1 MIASWSGL
9 RDALHKHW
17 RPLAFGLVAVLVI
30 SGLFWLDSA
39 LSNSQFTEVFVAE
52 SPEQEAPTTP
62 TESEPPVQQQLEA
75 AREQA
80 RELIEQER
88 QLVEQASNST
98 DVIRT
103 EIEAVLN
110 QWVTAWSSKD
120 IGTYLSLYS
129 ENFDTPF
136 NITREEW
143 AGSRIRRIEEPRWI
157 RVQLEQVDF
166 VLFEEDSAAI
176 SVTQLYAT
184 PGYADRTRKHIDLV
198 REERGWRILREDS
211 VETVRLDQQ

>member
-1 MIASWSGL
+1 LIVSWPDL

-17 RPLAFGLVAVLVI
+17 RPLAFGLVAVVVI

-52 SPEQEAPTTP
+52 SPEEEVSLAPT
-62 TESEPPVQQQLEA
+62 ELEPSTQQQLDA
-75 AREQA
+75 VREQA

-88 QLVEQASNST
+88 RLAEQASHST
-98 DVIRT
+98 DVIRA
-103 EIEAVLN
+103 EIEAVLD
-110 QWVTAWSSKD
+110 QWVYAWSSKD
-120 IGTYLSLYS
+120 IDTYLSLYS

-136 NITREEW
+136 NISREEW
-143 AGSRIRRIEEPRWI
+143 VGSRIRRIETPRWI
-157 RVQLEQVDF
+157 RVRLEQVDYIQ
-166 VLFEEDSAAI
+166 LDEISAAL

-198 REERGWRILREDS
+198 KEEGSWRILREDA